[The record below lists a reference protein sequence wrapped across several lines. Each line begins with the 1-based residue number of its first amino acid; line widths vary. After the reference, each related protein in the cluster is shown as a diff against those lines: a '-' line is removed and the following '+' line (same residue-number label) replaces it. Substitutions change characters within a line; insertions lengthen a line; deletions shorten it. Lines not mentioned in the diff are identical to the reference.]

1 MKGGTK
7 TMYLLHKID
16 VWSEKHHPLWLDFFR
31 VLLGTVLVWQA
42 LYFIVNKSAIVQIVD
57 QYGFGFYTMTAA
69 HAIIGIHLVGG
80 LLIFFGL
87 LTRFAAAVQLP
98 VLLCNIIF
106 IIIPNGFMSL
116 RSETELTVLVS
127 ALVMLFLFE
136 GSGHYSLDNYLK
148 NHNQ

>member
-1 MKGGTK
+1 
-7 TMYLLHKID
+7 MYLLHKID

>member
-1 MKGGTK
+1 
-7 TMYLLHKID
+7 MYLLHKID

-42 LYFIVNKSAIVQIVD
+42 IYFIVNKSAIVQIVD

-106 IIIPNGFMSL
+106 IVIPNGFMSIK
-116 RSETELTVLVS
+116 SEAELTLIVF
-127 ALVMLFLFE
+127 ALVILFLFE

-148 NHNQ
+148 THNE

>member
-1 MKGGTK
+1 
-7 TMYLLHKID
+7 MYLLHKID

-42 LYFIVNKSAIVQIVD
+42 LFFLANKNAVVQVVD

-80 LLIFFGL
+80 VLIFFGL
-87 LTRFAAAVQLP
+87 LTRFAAAIQLP

-106 IIIPNGFMSL
+106 VVIPKGFMSI
-116 RSETELTVLVS
+116 RPEAELTVIVF
-127 ALVMLFLFE
+127 ALVILFLFE
-136 GSGHYSLDNYLK
+136 GSGHFSLDNYLK
-148 NHNQ
+148 THNE

>member
-1 MKGGTK
+1 
-7 TMYLLHKID
+7 MYLLHKID

-42 LYFIVNKSAIVQIVD
+42 LFFLANKNAVVQVVD

-80 LLIFFGL
+80 VLIFFGL
-87 LTRFAAAVQLP
+87 LTRFAAAIQLP

-106 IIIPNGFMSL
+106 VVIPKGFMSI
-116 RSETELTVLVS
+116 RPEAELTVFVF
-127 ALVMLFLFE
+127 ALVILFLFE
-136 GSGHYSLDNYLK
+136 GSGHFSLDNYLK
-148 NHNQ
+148 THNE

>member
-1 MKGGTK
+1 
-7 TMYLLHKID
+7 MYFLHKID

-42 LYFIVNKSAIVQIVD
+42 IYFIINKSAIIQIVD

-80 LLIFFGL
+80 VLIFFGL
-87 LTRFAAAVQLP
+87 LTRLAAAIQIP
-98 VLLCNIIF
+98 VLFCNIVF

-116 RSETELTVLVS
+116 RSEAELTIVVS
-127 ALVMLFLFE
+127 ALVLLFLFE
-136 GSGHYSLDNYLK
+136 GSGHYSVDSYLK
-148 NHNQ
+148 SHEK

>member
-1 MKGGTK
+1 
-7 TMYLLHKID
+7 MYFLHKID

-42 LYFIVNKSAIVQIVD
+42 IYFIVNRSAIIQIVD

-80 LLIFFGL
+80 VLIFFGL
-87 LTRFAAAVQLP
+87 LTRLAAAIQIP
-98 VLLCNIIF
+98 VLFCNIVF

-116 RSETELTVLVS
+116 RSEAELTIVVS
-127 ALVMLFLFE
+127 ALVLLFLFE
-136 GSGHYSLDNYLK
+136 GSGHYSVDSYLK
-148 NHNQ
+148 SHEK

>member
-1 MKGGTK
+1 
-7 TMYLLHKID
+7 MYLLHKID

-80 LLIFFGL
+80 FLIFFGL
-87 LTRFAAAVQLP
+87 LTRLAAAIQLP
-98 VLLCNIIF
+98 VLLSSIIF
-106 IIIPNGFMSL
+106 VVIPNGFMSI
-116 RSETELTVLVS
+116 RPEAELTLIVF
-127 ALVMLFLFE
+127 ALVILFLFE
-136 GSGHYSLDNYLK
+136 GSGHYSVDNYLK
-148 NHNQ
+148 THKE

>member
-1 MKGGTK
+1 
-7 TMYLLHKID
+7 MYLLHKID

-87 LTRFAAAVQLP
+87 LTRFASAIQLP

-106 IIIPNGFMSL
+106 IVIPNGFMSIK
-116 RSETELTVLVS
+116 SEAELTLIVF
-127 ALVMLFLFE
+127 ALVILFLFE

-148 NHNQ
+148 THDE

>member
-1 MKGGTK
+1 
-7 TMYLLHKID
+7 MYLLHKID

-80 LLIFFGL
+80 FLIFFGL
-87 LTRFAAAVQLP
+87 LTRFAAAIQLP
-98 VLLCNIIF
+98 VLLSNIIF
-106 IIIPNGFMSL
+106 VVIPNGFMSI
-116 RSETELTVLVS
+116 RPEAELTLIVF
-127 ALVMLFLFE
+127 ALVLLFLFE

-148 NHNQ
+148 THNE